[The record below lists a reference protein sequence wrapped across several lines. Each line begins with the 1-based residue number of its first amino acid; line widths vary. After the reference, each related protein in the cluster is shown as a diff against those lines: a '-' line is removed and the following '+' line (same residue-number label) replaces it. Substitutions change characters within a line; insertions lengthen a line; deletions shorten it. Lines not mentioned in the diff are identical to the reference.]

1 MEPDTTT
8 KEVHLKKSQM
18 KAGSI
23 FAYEYLM
30 REAPGLLPCKIEID
44 GEDLIFRFQMEG
56 MRPLCELKQ
65 EDMEYRYRFLQNV
78 AMLKETWK
86 KYELKLDED
95 NIFFDYNFMPYVA
108 VRDVKHSCRND
119 EEDFLEIYQALA
131 AGVLCR
137 KYTYTQVLESGPEI
151 VRKDKRANFTISCQT
166 VEELHRHICE
176 KAEEL
181 YQINKNEKIRIDQK
195 GYKLKLGILS
205 GTLLL
210 LLVLLVYTGY
220 QTFFVLP
227 RDKAVI
233 MASRA
238 YTVQNYVD
246 CIDKLKN
253 LEPEH
258 MDTYTK
264 YILASSYARSEALE
278 KEELQN
284 VLEKLSI
291 YSNEAELGYWIAV
304 GRGNHAQAEN
314 YAKAL
319 SDDKLLIYAY
329 MKELDYLEGN
339 ITMDGEEKQS
349 RMNELGNAI
358 TEIGKKYTEQ

>member
-1 MEPDTTT
+1 M
-8 KEVHLKKSQM
+8 S
-18 KAGSI
+18 
-23 FAYEYLM
+23 
-30 REAPGLLPCKIEID
+30 
-44 GEDLIFRFQMEG
+44 EDLIFRFQMEG
-56 MRPLCELKQ
+56 MRPLGE
-65 EDMEYRYRFLQNV
+65 
-78 AMLKETWK
+78 
-86 KYELKLDED
+86 
-95 NIFFDYNFMPYVA
+95 FF
-108 VRDVKHSCRND
+108 
-119 EEDFLEIYQALA
+119 EIYRAIA

-151 VRKDKRANFTISCQT
+151 VRKDKRAEFTISCQT
-166 VEELHRHICE
+166 TEELHCHICE
-176 KAEEL
+176 KAEKL
-181 YQINKNEKIRIDQK
+181 YRINKNEKIRINQK
-195 GYKLKLGILS
+195 RYKLKIGILS
-205 GTLLL
+205 GALLL
-210 LLVLLVYTGY
+210 LLMLLAYTGY

-233 MASRA
+233 QAGRA

-253 LEPEH
+253 QEPEH

-304 GRGNHAQAEN
+304 GRGNHAQADN

-358 TEIGKKYTEQ
+358 TEIGQKYTEQ